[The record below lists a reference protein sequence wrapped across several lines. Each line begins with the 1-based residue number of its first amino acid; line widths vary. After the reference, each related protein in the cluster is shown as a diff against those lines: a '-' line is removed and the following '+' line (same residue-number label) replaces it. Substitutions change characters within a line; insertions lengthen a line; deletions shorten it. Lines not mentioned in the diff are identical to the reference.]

1 MSMTTQN
8 IDIVK
13 LLPAFMRNDAAVK
26 GLSVPLS
33 DMVHE
38 ISSTLDLLST
48 WDHIDTL
55 PEAALDELAWEINLL
70 WYNKA
75 ASMDIKRSIV
85 RNGFLTHSKL
95 GTKWAVENVIAT
107 YFGVGI
113 IREWWEYSGDP
124 GHFKVLSTNPTITN
138 ERLDEF
144 LLLLEKTKRMTA
156 KLDGVF
162 ITLTNRL
169 YLYFG
174 FAYHDVTYERHRIGA
189 DIIIE

>member
-1 MSMTTQN
+1 MSMNTQN
-8 IDIVK
+8 VDIVK
-13 LLPAFMRNDAAVK
+13 LLPAFMRDDCAAR
-26 GLSVPLS
+26 GLSAPLS
-33 DMVHE
+33 DMVQE
-38 ISSTLDLLST
+38 ISATLDLLST
-48 WDHIDTL
+48 WDHLDTL
-55 PEAALDELAWEINLL
+55 PEKDLDELAWEINLL

-113 IREWWEYSGDP
+113 IREWWEYAGNP

-144 LLLLEKTKRMTA
+144 LLLLEKTKRLTA

-162 ITLTNRL
+162 ITLTNKL

-174 FAYHDVTYERHRIGA
+174 FAYHDVTHERHRIGA

>member
-1 MSMTTQN
+1 MSMNTQN
-8 IDIVK
+8 VDIVK
-13 LLPAFMRNDAAVK
+13 LLPAFMRDDCAAR
-26 GLSVPLS
+26 GLSAPMS
-33 DMVHE
+33 DMVQE
-38 ISSTLDLLST
+38 ISATLDLLST
-48 WDHIDTL
+48 WDHLDTL
-55 PEAALDELAWEINLL
+55 PEKDLDELAWEINLL

-113 IREWWEYSGDP
+113 IREWWEYAGDP

-144 LLLLEKTKRMTA
+144 LLLLEKTKRLTA

-162 ITLTNRL
+162 ITLTNKL

-174 FAYHDVTYERHRIGA
+174 FAYHDVTHERHRIGA

>member
-1 MSMTTQN
+1 MSMNTQN
-8 IDIVK
+8 VDIVK
-13 LLPAFMRNDAAVK
+13 LLPAFMRDDCAAR
-26 GLSVPLS
+26 GLSAPLS
-33 DMVHE
+33 DMVQE
-38 ISSTLDLLST
+38 ISATLDLLST
-48 WDHIDTL
+48 WDHLDTL
-55 PEAALDELAWEINLL
+55 PENDLDELAWEINLL

-85 RNGFLTHSKL
+85 RNGFLTYSKL

-113 IREWWEYSGDP
+113 IREWWEYAGDP

-144 LLLLEKTKRMTA
+144 LLLLEKTKRLTA

-162 ITLTNRL
+162 ITLTNKL

-174 FAYHDVTYERHRIGA
+174 FAYHDVTHERHRIGA

>member
-1 MSMTTQN
+1 MSMNTQN
-8 IDIVK
+8 VDIVK
-13 LLPAFMRNDAAVK
+13 LLPAFMRDDCAAR
-26 GLSVPLS
+26 GLSAPLS
-33 DMVHE
+33 DMVQE
-38 ISSTLDLLST
+38 ISVTLDLLST
-48 WDHIDTL
+48 WDHLDTL
-55 PEAALDELAWEINLL
+55 PEKDLDELAWEINLL

-113 IREWWEYSGDP
+113 IREWWEYAGDP

-144 LLLLEKTKRMTA
+144 LLLLEKTKRLTA

-162 ITLTNRL
+162 ITLTNKL

-174 FAYHDVTYERHRIGA
+174 FAYHDVTHERHRIGA

>member
-1 MSMTTQN
+1 MSMNTQN
-8 IDIVK
+8 VDIIK
-13 LLPAFMRNDAAVK
+13 LLPAFMRDDCAAR
-26 GLSVPLS
+26 GLSAPLS

-38 ISSTLDLLST
+38 ISATLDLLST
-48 WDHIDTL
+48 WDHLDTL
-55 PEAALDELAWEINLL
+55 PEKDLDELAWEINLL

-113 IREWWEYSGDP
+113 IREWWEYAGNP

-144 LLLLEKTKRMTA
+144 LLLLEKTKRLTA

-162 ITLTNRL
+162 ITLTNKL

-174 FAYHDVTYERHRIGA
+174 FAYHDVTHERHRIGA

>member
-1 MSMTTQN
+1 MSMNTQN
-8 IDIVK
+8 VDIVK
-13 LLPAFMRNDAAVK
+13 LLPAFMRDDCAAR
-26 GLSVPLS
+26 GLSAPLS
-33 DMVHE
+33 DMVQE
-38 ISSTLDLLST
+38 ISATLDLLST
-48 WDHIDTL
+48 WDHLDTL
-55 PEAALDELAWEINLL
+55 PEKDLDELAWEINLL

-113 IREWWEYSGDP
+113 IREWWEYAGDP

-144 LLLLEKTKRMTA
+144 LLLLEKTKRLTA

-162 ITLTNRL
+162 ITLTNKL

-174 FAYHDVTYERHRIGA
+174 FAYHDVTHERHRIGA

>member
-1 MSMTTQN
+1 MSMNTQN
-8 IDIVK
+8 VDIVK
-13 LLPAFMRNDAAVK
+13 LLPAFMRDDCAAR
-26 GLSVPLS
+26 GFSAPLS

-38 ISSTLDLLST
+38 ISATLDLLST
-48 WDHIDTL
+48 WDHLDTL
-55 PEAALDELAWEINLL
+55 PEKDLDELAWEINLL

-113 IREWWEYSGDP
+113 IREWWEYAGNP

-144 LLLLEKTKRMTA
+144 LLLLEKTKRLTA

-162 ITLTNRL
+162 ITLTNKL

-174 FAYHDVTYERHRIGA
+174 FAYHDVTHERHWIGA

>member
-1 MSMTTQN
+1 MSMNTQN
-8 IDIVK
+8 VDIVK
-13 LLPAFMRNDAAVK
+13 LLPAFMREDCAAR
-26 GLSVPLS
+26 GLSAPLS
-33 DMVHE
+33 DMVQE
-38 ISSTLDLLST
+38 ISATLDLLST
-48 WDHIDTL
+48 WDHLDTL
-55 PEAALDELAWEINLL
+55 PEKDLDELAWEINLL

-85 RNGFLTHSKL
+85 RDGFLTHSKL

-113 IREWWEYSGDP
+113 IREWWEYAGDP

-144 LLLLEKTKRMTA
+144 LLLLEKTKRLTA

-162 ITLTNRL
+162 ITLTNKL

-174 FAYHDVTYERHRIGA
+174 FAYHDVTHERHRIGA

>member
-1 MSMTTQN
+1 MSMNTQN
-8 IDIVK
+8 VDIVK
-13 LLPAFMRNDAAVK
+13 LLPAFMRDDCAAR
-26 GLSVPLS
+26 GLSAPLS
-33 DMVHE
+33 DMVQE
-38 ISSTLDLLST
+38 ISATLDLLST
-48 WDHIDTL
+48 WDHLDTL
-55 PEAALDELAWEINLL
+55 PENDLDELAWEINLL

-75 ASMDIKRSIV
+75 ASMGIKRSIV

-113 IREWWEYSGDP
+113 IREWWEYAGDP

-144 LLLLEKTKRMTA
+144 LLLLEKTKRLTA

-162 ITLTNRL
+162 ITLTNKL

-174 FAYHDVTYERHRIGA
+174 FAYHDVTHERHRIGA

>member
-1 MSMTTQN
+1 M
-8 IDIVK
+8 
-13 LLPAFMRNDAAVK
+13 
-26 GLSVPLS
+26 
-33 DMVHE
+33 
-38 ISSTLDLLST
+38 
-48 WDHIDTL
+48 
-55 PEAALDELAWEINLL
+55 
-70 WYNKA
+70 
-75 ASMDIKRSIV
+75 
-85 RNGFLTHSKL
+85 
-95 GTKWAVENVIAT
+95 ENVIAT

-113 IREWWEYSGDP
+113 IREWWEYAGDP

-162 ITLTNRL
+162 ITLTNKL

-174 FAYHDVTYERHRIGA
+174 FAYHDVTHERHRIGA

>member
-1 MSMTTQN
+1 MSMNTQN
-8 IDIVK
+8 VDIVK
-13 LLPAFMRNDAAVK
+13 LLPAFMRDDCAAR
-26 GLSVPLS
+26 GLSAPLS
-33 DMVHE
+33 DMVQE
-38 ISSTLDLLST
+38 ISATLDLLST
-48 WDHIDTL
+48 WDHLETL
-55 PEAALDELAWEINLL
+55 PEKDLDELAWEINLL

-113 IREWWEYSGDP
+113 IREWWEYAGDP

-144 LLLLEKTKRMTA
+144 LLLLEKTKRLTA

-162 ITLTNRL
+162 ITLTNKL

-174 FAYHDVTYERHRIGA
+174 FAYHDVTHERHRIGA

>member
-8 IDIVK
+8 VDIAK
-13 LLPAFMRNDAAVK
+13 LLPAFMRDDAAVK

-38 ISSTLDLLST
+38 ISATLDLLST
-48 WDHIDTL
+48 WDHLYNL
-55 PEAALDELAWEINLL
+55 PESELDELAWEINLL

-113 IREWWEYSGDP
+113 IREWWEYAGNP

-169 YLYFG
+169 YLFFG
-174 FAYHDVTYERHRIGA
+174 FAYHDVTHERHRIGA

>member
-1 MSMTTQN
+1 MSMNTQN
-8 IDIVK
+8 VDIVK
-13 LLPAFMRNDAAVK
+13 LLPAFMRDDCAAR
-26 GLSVPLS
+26 GLSAPLS
-33 DMVHE
+33 DMVQE
-38 ISSTLDLLST
+38 ISATLDLLST
-48 WDHIDTL
+48 WDHLDTL
-55 PEAALDELAWEINLL
+55 PEKDLDELAWEINLL

-113 IREWWEYSGDP
+113 IREWWEYAGDP

-144 LLLLEKTKRMTA
+144 LLLLEKTKRLTA

-162 ITLTNRL
+162 ITLTNKL

-174 FAYHDVTYERHRIGA
+174 FAYHDVTHERHRIGA
-189 DIIIE
+189 DIIE

>member
-8 IDIVK
+8 VDIAK
-13 LLPAFMRNDAAVK
+13 LLPAFMREDAAVK

-38 ISSTLDLLST
+38 ISATLDLLST
-48 WDHIDTL
+48 WDHLYNL
-55 PEAALDELAWEINLL
+55 PESELDELAWEINLL

-113 IREWWEYSGDP
+113 IREWWEYAGDP

-169 YLYFG
+169 YLFFG
-174 FAYHDVTYERHRIGA
+174 FAYHDVTHERHRIGA